1 MDASK
6 KRDDYSKMVE
16 KYELKLRLLRRDLL
30 SRVWELASDRDID
43 LGFEDYEEFEEFIN
57 RQDW

>member
-1 MDASK
+1 MDTSK